1 MRIRLV
7 LALAALAAV
16 PCLAARADEPA
27 AAAPA
32 AAKSKW
38 SDHMGD
44 VPFVVGYEA
53 GTKAAAESGRPPLYF
68 FTATW

>member
-16 PCLAARADEPA
+16 PGFAARADGPEV
-27 AAAPA
+27 AAPA

-38 SDHMGD
+38 ADHTGD

>member
-1 MRIRLV
+1 MRIHLV
-7 LALAALAAV
+7 VALAALAGLA
-16 PCLAARADEPA
+16 PAAARADGPE

-38 SDHMGD
+38 ADHLGD

-53 GTKAAAESGRPPLYF
+53 GTKAAAESGRPPMYF

>member
-16 PCLAARADEPA
+16 SPLAARADGPE
-27 AAAPA
+27 AAAPV

-38 SDHMGD
+38 SDHVGD